1 MSRSTVEQSSRS
13 NTRHLT
19 VSQGVALYVGA
30 VLGTGLLVLPSLAA
44 KAAGP
49 ASLVAFL
56 VLVLV
61 SAPVAAT
68 FGALAGR
75 HPDAGGPATFALRA
89 FGPKTSA
96 VTGWWFYFGTLAG
109 MPAASAFGATYV
121 TELVGGG
128 RTMTMVLAAVLVL
141 IAIGV
146 NLFGVHLSGRV
157 QLVLTGFLTVL
168 LVGAVVLAAP
178 QADTANL
185 QPFAPHGLAGITTA
199 ISLLVWS
206 FVGWETVTHLAP
218 DFRNPKKDMPLA
230 TGISILVIGV
240 LYLAVG
246 GMTILVLGPR
256 AGETQAPLAA
266 MLGEGLGTSVRVMAA
281 VIAVVVTFGV
291 LNVFVASMAKL
302 GAALGRDGALP
313 RWLAKGSRAG
323 DVPQRSLLVVT
334 VGTAISFLVAILT
347 GFELEQALRAENA
360 CLIAIYLVAMA
371 AGVRLLPSGGEQR
384 WLAVVAVVLVFGV
397 LVLAGWYLVFAAAL
411 ALGALVYLR
420 FSKWGDVNNPQ

>member
-1 MSRSTVEQSSRS
+1 MSRSSVGHPSRS
-13 NTRHLT
+13 ATRQLS
-19 VSQGVALYVGA
+19 VPQGVALYVGA

-49 ASLVAFL
+49 ASLIAFS
-56 VLVLV
+56 VLVLI

-121 TELVGGG
+121 TELIGGG
-128 RTMTMVLAAVLVL
+128 RTTTMLLAAVLVL
-141 IAIGV
+141 VAIGV

-157 QLVLTGFLTVL
+157 QFVLTCFLAL
-168 LVGAVVLAAP
+168 LLAGAVVLSAP
-178 QADTANL
+178 KADTAHL
-185 QPFAPHGLAGITTA
+185 QPFAPHGFAGIATA

-206 FVGWETVTHLAP
+206 FTGWETVTHLAP
-218 DFRNPKKDMPLA
+218 DFRRPKRDLPLA

-256 AGETQAPLAA
+256 AADTQAPLAA
-266 MLGEGLGTSVRVMAA
+266 LLGEGLGTSVRVVAA
-281 VIAVVVTFGV
+281 VIAVVVTLGV

-313 RWLAKGSRAG
+313 RWLGKGSQGG
-323 DVPQRSLLVVT
+323 DVPRRSLLVVT
-334 VGTAISFLVAILT
+334 VGTAISFVVAILT

-360 CLIAIYLVAMA
+360 CLIGIYLVAMS
-371 AGVRLLPSGGEQR
+371 AGVRLLPSGGRQWR
-384 WLAVVAVVLVFGV
+384 FAVIATVLVFGV
-397 LVLAGWYLVFAAAL
+397 LLLACWYLLFAAVLAA
-411 ALGALVYLR
+411 GALIYLK
-420 FSKWGDVNNPQ
+420 FSRRSDARER